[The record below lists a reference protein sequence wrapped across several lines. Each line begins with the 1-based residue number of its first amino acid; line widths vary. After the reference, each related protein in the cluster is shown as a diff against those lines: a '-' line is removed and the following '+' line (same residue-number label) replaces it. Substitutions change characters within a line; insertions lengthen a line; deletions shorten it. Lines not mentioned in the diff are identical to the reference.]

1 MENNLIPDLLPAGVE
16 DDELLQLLLNHYGSA
31 RSTPDNDVEYPN
43 TDKFALQ
50 VRSKSGEIKDIE
62 PGPGFSEEEF
72 AILKDKVASQLVVSP
87 ATKIERT
94 ILFSSHPVKGCF
106 RSDSNFQICAA
117 PANAPQPGPM
127 IADHPFVFEFP
138 LRQSS
143 DALIT
148 IQRRTRKTLEWTWF
162 LNAVLRTRI
171 RAIGPRT
178 DYHWS
183 LCGSGND
190 TPTQAK
196 IKWAQEFYMIDGF
209 KTQGDGF
216 SACVEPKIPTIPYQ
230 DYYGV
235 DVYRWGEFVVPDNL
249 DALVGAFANLKPE
262 DRFRFL
268 RACQW
273 VYVAHAHW
281 VTHASSFYI
290 ALVAAIESLLPAAP
304 TSEKCPACGR
314 DKGPGPT
321 QLFQDFVEAH
331 TKGETASN
339 RKPLYALRS
348 KLAHG
353 GGLLQLDERP
363 WTFSFNTSALQERE
377 RWTELVDVVRA
388 VLINW
393 LLASD
398 RKTSAQSHQ
407 VLHGREL
414 GFEYL

>member
-1 MENNLIPDLLPAGVE
+1 
-16 DDELLQLLLNHYGSA
+16 
-31 RSTPDNDVEYPN
+31 
-43 TDKFALQ
+43 
-50 VRSKSGEIKDIE
+50 
-62 PGPGFSEEEF
+62 
-72 AILKDKVASQLVVSP
+72 
-87 ATKIERT
+87 
-94 ILFSSHPVKGCF
+94 
-106 RSDSNFQICAA
+106 
-117 PANAPQPGPM
+117 M

-143 DALIT
+143 DAFIT
-148 IQRRTRKTLEWTWF
+148 IQRRTRKSLEWTWF

-171 RAIGPRT
+171 TFIGPRA

-183 LCGSGND
+183 ICLSED
-190 TPTQAK
+190 PALTQAGV
-196 IKWAQEFYMIDGF
+196 KWSQEFYTIDGF

-216 SACVEPKIPTIPYQ
+216 SACDEPNIAIIPYQ

-235 DVYRWGEFVVPDNL
+235 DVYRWDEFVAPDNL

-262 DRFRFL
+262 DRLRFL

-273 VYVAHAHW
+273 VYVAYAHW

-304 TSEKCPACGR
+304 TSEHCSVCGR

-321 QLFQDFVEAH
+321 QRFQDFVEAH
-331 TKGETASN
+331 TKGETASK

-363 WTFSFNTSALQERE
+363 WAFSFTTSALEERD
-377 RWTELVDVVRA
+377 RWTELSTVVRE
-388 VLINW
+388 VLIHW
-393 LLASD
+393 LL
-398 RKTSAQSHQ
+398 KHGHQ
-407 VLHGREL
+407 ES
-414 GFEYL
+414 